1 MSAWVKLTTST
12 GVEMVN
18 LDRFDQV
25 WVEKASFSG
34 DGYELNIRSAETGT
48 KKYFFAPGGAS
59 DQDLA
64 QRWKQLS
71 DATGIPS
78 FAGAPLFN

>member
-1 MSAWVKLTTST
+1 MSAWVKLTTS
-12 GVEMVN
+12 GLVQMVN

-25 WVEKASFSG
+25 WVEKAKFTG

-48 KKYFFAPGGAS
+48 KTYFFAPGGSS
-59 DQDLA
+59 DQELA
-64 QRWKQLS
+64 QRWKQLA